1 MKTGED
7 GSPGV
12 RKRFAVGR
20 GGRARFPA
28 HRRNGNQVALRYLG
42 PGEMAGYAALAGIA
56 SYPGTVVA
64 VEDTR
69 LFAWPASAMQ
79 Q

>member
-1 MKTGED
+1 
-7 GSPGV
+7 
-12 RKRFAVGR
+12 
-20 GGRARFPA
+20 
-28 HRRNGNQVALRYLG
+28 
-42 PGEMAGYAALAGIA
+42 MAGYAALAGIA